1 LRGRF
6 VPSPGPTHVRAS
18 GIESAFFSTLSLC
31 SQPHHY
37 HLDNFPH
44 AFCCSALR
52 FLEVQFKNQERTHS
66 TLFSPHC
73 NRVNYCASTHK
84 PASNNFLVHSQD
96 YQQNSLLVCRIS
108 PGMADLVK
116 KLKSNNID
124 VFLVS
129 GGFRHMIKVGPIIS

>member
-1 LRGRF
+1 VGAVYPISGPYSCESLRHS
-6 VPSPGPTHVRAS
+6 VC
-18 GIESAFFSTLSLC
+18 FFSTLSLC
-31 SQPHHY
+31 NQPHHY
-37 HLDNFPH
+37 HLANLPH

-73 NRVNYCASTHK
+73 NRVNYCASTYK
-84 PASNNFLVHSQD
+84 PASNNFLAHSQD